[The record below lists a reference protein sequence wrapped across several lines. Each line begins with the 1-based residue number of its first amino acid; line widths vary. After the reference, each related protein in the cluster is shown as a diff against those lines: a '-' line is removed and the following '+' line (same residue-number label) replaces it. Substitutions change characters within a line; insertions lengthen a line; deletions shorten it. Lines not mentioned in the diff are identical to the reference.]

1 MYCIPALEANIV
13 NSAAS
18 AATLGLSGALL
29 TADHPYF
36 PRPADQIPFGDL
48 LNGIFFD
55 PLKDNADFPIRGPN
69 VIRLARALLC
79 GSLHEPGLIKGD
91 FRAASLKF
99 THYAHRIQDA
109 LGVAAAPDPAHEMEK
124 QRELLTAAA
133 LYHDIGKSIRRAN
146 HPLIGANLVQNFD
159 EAQRRALVDVLV
171 HPNEP
176 LNTSARF
183 NRFSLITSIIQ
194 HHDKFGVVSTGEGGL
209 PIFSDIL
216 YFASGADRILGV
228 KKNVT
233 AVMLVNMAD
242 IAAVNTAEPPDRQR
256 SLELAKEISQGRS
269 SGNVSNE
276 STLLTQL
283 AEIIQ
288 SLRHVWGL
296 HPTRCLVF

>member
-1 MYCIPALEANIV
+1 M